1 MNLKMSTKQLE
12 KTLRVVNSLG
22 IHARPAAMI
31 VRAMQKYDGHI
42 YLIYN
47 GNSRNAKSILQILSL
62 GAPKDA
68 EIVAIADGKDAQAA
82 LEDLE
87 EIFESGFGEE

>member
-1 MNLKMSTKQLE
+1 MNTKQLE
-12 KTLRVVNSLG
+12 KELRVVNTLG

-31 VRAMQKYDGHI
+31 VRAMQKYDAHI

-47 GNSRNAKSILQILSL
+47 GNRRNAKSVLQILSL

-68 EIVAIADGKDAQAA
+68 EIIAIADGEDAQSA
-82 LEDLE
+82 LQELE
-87 EIFESGFGEE
+87 EIFDSGFGEE

>member
-1 MNLKMSTKQLE
+1 MNNNRTE
-12 KTLRVVNSLG
+12 KIVKVVNALG
-22 IHARPAAMI
+22 VHARPAAMI
-31 VRAMQKYDGHI
+31 VRAMQKYDAHI

-47 GNSRNAKSILQILSL
+47 GNRRNAKSVLQILSL

-68 EIVAIADGKDAQAA
+68 EILVVAEGKDAYSA
-82 LEDLE
+82 LQELE

>member
-1 MNLKMSTKQLE
+1 MATEDITLTKKL
-12 KTLRVVNSLG
+12 VVQNELG

-31 VRAMQKYDGHI
+31 VRAMQKYEAHV

-47 GNSRNAKSILQILSL
+47 GSRRNAKSVLQILSL

-68 EIVAIADGKDAQAA
+68 EITAVAQGKDAESA
-82 LEDLE
+82 LEELE
-87 EIFESGFGEE
+87 QIFETGFGES